1 MKFQGRS
8 AKCQGGRE
16 FRLADGGDWRFLRG
30 VRGFLMWL
38 MVLGVFAGLSVR
50 VVEFSHSHE
59 HDHHHASEHGTP
71 CDGHGHDHELPD
83 SDEPSN
89 DCPLGEHRHHACCIP
104 LQLAV
109 DTVAGCRLPV
119 PDSFL
124 VGLQSLNLVPPEGPS
139 FDLDK
144 PPLI

>member
-1 MKFQGRS
+1 
-8 AKCQGGRE
+8 
-16 FRLADGGDWRFLRG
+16 
-30 VRGFLMWL
+30 
-38 MVLGVFAGLSVR
+38 MVLGVFTGLSVR

-59 HDHHHASEHGTP
+59 HDHHHASEHGAP
-71 CDGHGHDHELPD
+71 CGGHGHDHELPD
-83 SDEPSN
+83 PDEPSN
-89 DCPLGEHRHHACCIP
+89 GCPLGEHQHHHACCVP
-104 LQLAV
+104 LQLAL
-109 DTVAGCRLPV
+109 DAVAGYRLPV